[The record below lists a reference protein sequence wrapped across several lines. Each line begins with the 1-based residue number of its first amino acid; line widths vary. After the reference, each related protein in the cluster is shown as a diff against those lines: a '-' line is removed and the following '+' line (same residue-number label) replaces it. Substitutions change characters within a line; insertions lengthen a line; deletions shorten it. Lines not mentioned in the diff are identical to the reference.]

1 MVSYNTI
8 EGIKNYRDHP
18 AVSQSELKAKM
29 INRKFSGGGLA
40 MLMGNY
46 IDCRVTM
53 KDEDLDKLF
62 MFAGAKRPSENIST
76 LVEQFKWT
84 IELNST
90 PIQDLSNYQVAL
102 EKFLENK
109 DFYPNLSID
118 KRVLNFINKAN
129 EWWNFLIENDGKSI
143 VSIKEKTRMD
153 TIYFRLKNEVLDR
166 LKGDIYYQKELYWT
180 TKIDD
185 VSIESKGLA
194 DIILEKE
201 DSVWEI
207 DLKFTECKDLSSWF
221 YVMRDKN
228 YAIQKAYY
236 RMGLESYGKRINQMW
251 LVVSEHF
258 THMVPCTSLMLDIG
272 MNGYDK
278 VDVYEFGKEARAVK
292 RHSWGVK
299 DLVKN
304 WVTEKDP
311 LPLMISEEQSD
322 KLFL

>member
-1 MVSYNTI
+1 MISYNTI
-8 EGIKNYRDHP
+8 EGIQNYRDHP

-29 INRKFSGGGLA
+29 INRKFTGGGLA

-62 MFAGAKRPSENIST
+62 VFAGAKRPSENIST

-84 IELNST
+84 VELNSV
-90 PIQDLSNYQVAL
+90 PKADLNNYQAAL

-109 DFYPNLSID
+109 DFYPNLTID
-118 KRVLNFINKAN
+118 KRVPNFINKAN
-129 EWWNFLIENDGKSI
+129 EWWDFLVENDGRAI
-143 VSIKEKTRMD
+143 VSVKEKTRMD
-153 TIYFRLKNEVLDR
+153 LIYFRLKNEILDR

-180 TKIDD
+180 TKVDD

-207 DLKFTECKDLSSWF
+207 DLKFTECKDLESWF

-228 YAIQKAYY
+228 YPIQKAYY

-251 LVVSEHF
+251 LVVSENF
-258 THMVPCTSLMLDIG
+258 THLVPCTSVMLDIG

-278 VDVYEFGKEARAVK
+278 VDTVNLGGEVRKIK

-311 LPLMISEEQSD
+311 LPLMISEEIAD
-322 KLFL
+322 RLYL